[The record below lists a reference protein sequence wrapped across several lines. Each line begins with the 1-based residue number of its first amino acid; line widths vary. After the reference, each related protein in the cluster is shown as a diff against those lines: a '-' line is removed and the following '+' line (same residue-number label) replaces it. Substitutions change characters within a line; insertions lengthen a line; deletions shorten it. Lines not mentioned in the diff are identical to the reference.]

1 MIYRVIA
8 TAFLMGLAAV
18 SVAAF
23 AVLAAWLRVV
33 PPIAGF
39 AVFGLA
45 LLGGGVTSLFLG
57 LASIFVPGAAEHVS
71 RRAGMLA
78 VVIGLGSL
86 LLLGTLVRRASG
98 VPAIHDIPTET
109 TAPPLFS
116 AAAMNPANR
125 GRDLSYPHG
134 PAETPRV
141 QEEAYADLQPIE
153 LRAGPDDAY
162 QEALNTASDLG
173 WVVVESNSTT
183 RTFEAEDETSVFRFV
198 DDIVVRVRP
207 GSVGSVIDVRS
218 TSRPGV
224 GAMGVHAHR
233 KRRFRSALS
242 SR

>member
-8 TAFLMGLAAV
+8 SALPMGLAAV

-45 LLGGGVTSLFLG
+45 LLGGGVASLVLG
-57 LASIFVPGAAEHVS
+57 LASIFLPEAAEHVS
-71 RRAGMLA
+71 KGAGMLA

-86 LLLGTLVRRASG
+86 LLLGTLVRSASG
-98 VPAIHDIPTET
+98 VPAIHDITTET
-109 TAPPLFS
+109 TDPPLFS
-116 AAAMNPANR
+116 AAAMNPVNR
-125 GRDLSYPHG
+125 DRDLSYPHG
-134 PAETPRV
+134 PAETPRL

-153 LRAGPDDAY
+153 LRVGPDDAY

-173 WVVVESNSTT
+173 WAVVESNSTT

-218 TSRPGV
+218 TSRAGV
-224 GAMGVHAHR
+224 GDMGANADR
-233 KRRFRSALS
+233 IRRFRAVLT

>member
-1 MIYRVIA
+1 MIYRIIA
-8 TAFLMGLAAV
+8 SASLMGLLAISIAG
-18 SVAAF
+18 F
-23 AVLAAWLRVV
+23 AVLAAWLRMV

-39 AVFGLA
+39 AVFSLA

-57 LASIFVPGAAEHVS
+57 LASIFLPGVAEQVS
-71 RRAGMLA
+71 KGAGMLA

-98 VPAIHDIPTET
+98 VPAIHDITTET
-109 TAPPLFS
+109 TDPPLFS
-116 AAAMNPANR
+116 AAAMNLANR

-134 PAETPRV
+134 PAETPRL
-141 QEEAYADLQPIE
+141 QEQAYADLQPIE
-153 LRAGPDDAY
+153 LRVGPDDAY

-173 WVVVESNSTT
+173 WDVVESNPTT

-207 GSVGSVIDVRS
+207 GSIGSVIDVRS
-218 TSRPGV
+218 TSRTGV
-224 GAMGVHAHR
+224 GDMGVNANR
-233 KRRFRSALS
+233 IRQFRSALS

>member
-98 VPAIHDIPTET
+98 VPAIHDITTET
-109 TAPPLFS
+109 TDPPLFS
-116 AAAMNPANR
+116 AAAMNSANR

-134 PAETPRV
+134 PAETPRL

-218 TSRPGV
+218 TSRTGV
-224 GAMGVHAHR
+224 GDMGVNADR
-233 KRRFRSALS
+233 IRRFRSALS